1 MPASA
6 GTDAFEMFTYKQ
18 PDPFTL
24 LQQAAYGI
32 AGAATD
38 AGKRPDSATPQVLA
52 DLLEEVF
59 QCIAD
64 EKIVSKFTDLQAKYR
79 MPLKKLQFAVMRMLC
94 ILYREVRLSHL
105 SLETVTQIRHDGTY
119 LPRCMNG
126 THED

>member
-1 MPASA
+1 
-6 GTDAFEMFTYKQ
+6 MFTKKT
-18 PDPFTL
+18 PEPFTL

-38 AGKRPDSATPQVLA
+38 QNKRPDFATPHVLA

-64 EKIVSKFTDLQAKYR
+64 EKMVSKFTPVQAEYD

-94 ILYREVRLSHL
+94 VIYREVCRLS
-105 SLETVTQIRHDGTY
+105 
-119 LPRCMNG
+119 N
-126 THED
+126 

>member
-1 MPASA
+1 
-6 GTDAFEMFTYKQ
+6 MFANKQ

-38 AGKRPDSATPQVLA
+38 VSKRQEAATLEVLA

-64 EKIVSKFTDLQAKYR
+64 EKLVSKFTDVQGKYR

-94 ILYREVRLSHL
+94 VLYREVRPIHL
-105 SLETVTQIRHDGTY
+105 PCSS
-119 LPRCMNG
+119 RCARCNN
-126 THED
+126 